1 MKRKHRYHHLLAL
14 TRRKQRQVVSRLDHL
29 CAEHGHP
36 LPAQFM
42 NDPLIERLGREIAEL
57 ECEVCG
63 MNPDLT
69 AEMLY
74 PEEFFWD
81 DYFMLKLTSQL
92 P

>member
-1 MKRKHRYHHLLAL
+1 
-14 TRRKQRQVVSRLDHL
+14 
-29 CAEHGHP
+29 
-36 LPAQFM
+36 M